1 MFHLVGFDTNS
12 RCGAAMWCGV
22 VWCDVSQDGV
32 LIEVKYD
39 RFLAETSGLA
49 LRRALGLDR

>member
-49 LRRALGLDR
+49 LRRR